1 MSKRTKKR
9 KPSKIGT
16 LLRML
21 GVVKPLTSYMILAVV
36 AGTLAF
42 LAVQFIPILGGYA
55 ILSGLGLDVPIPIR
69 TIWILLP
76 VLALLRA
83 VLRFAEQRLNHYI
96 AFTLLA
102 PQRYAFR

>member
-36 AGTLAF
+36 AGTLEPFGSSF
-42 LAVQFIPILGGYA
+42 L
-55 ILSGLGLDVPIPIR
+55 S
-69 TIWILLP
+69 
-76 VLALLRA
+76 
-83 VLRFAEQRLNHYI
+83 LRF
-96 AFTLLA
+96 
-102 PQRYAFR
+102 